1 MIIEVLS
8 VMSCGSLTSLPTIY
22 QLYRGG
28 QLYCRGNR
36 ACDKNNRKNGFL
48 TQLKGPDR
56 VFS

>member
-1 MIIEVLS
+1 MDKMIIEVLS

-36 ACDKNNRKNGFL
+36 ACDKKNRKNGFL
-48 TQLKGPDR
+48 
-56 VFS
+56 